1 MADKTKFKANPYNSL
16 NKLLSIQD
24 INDIMKQLNI
34 VDFKP
39 KDITLYQKA
48 FVHKSYSHMKDYEEY
63 ENDIGALP
71 LQENTYEKIEFL
83 GDSILG
89 YIVCEYI
96 FQRYTM
102 VYDQDE
108 GFLTKLKNRLV
119 CGEML
124 YKLGKELG
132 FGKYAI
138 ISKHIDNNCDG
149 RNNKNI
155 LEDSFEAFIGA
166 LYLDTNDIYFVK
178 DFLIKVYEKYV
189 DFSEII
195 LNDTNYKDQLQRY
208 LQNRFKTYPK
218 YVIDEKNN
226 SKYECKVMINEKGI
240 SVGIGIGIGETKKK
254 AEQNA
259 SKNALIQ
266 YGVLN

>member
-1 MADKTKFKANPYNSL
+1 MTDKNKFKANPYNLS
-16 NKLLSIQD
+16 NKLIEK
-24 INDIMKQLNI
+24 NDIDDIMNKLNI
-34 VDFKP
+34 TDFLP
-39 KDITLYQKA
+39 KDIKLYQKA

-63 ENDIGALP
+63 SNDIKALP
-71 LQENTYEKIEFL
+71 LQENTYEKMEFL

-96 FQRYTM
+96 FKRYTM
-102 VYDQDE
+102 IYDRDE

-119 CGEML
+119 CGDML
-124 YKLGKELG
+124 CNLADELN
-132 FGKYAI
+132 FNKYLI
-138 ISKHIDNNCDG
+138 ISKHIEENCDG

-166 LYLDTNDIYFVK
+166 LYLDTQNIDFVK
-178 DFLIKVYEKYV
+178 EFLIKVYEEYV

-208 LQNRFKTYPK
+208 LQNTFKEYPK
-218 YVIDEKNN
+218 YVVEEYNKIYK
-226 SKYECKVMINEKGI
+226 CKIYKGKEYI
-240 SVGIGIGIGETKKK
+240 SEGIGETKKK
-254 AEQNA
+254 AEQDA
-259 SKNALIQ
+259 SKNTLIY

>member
-1 MADKTKFKANPYNSL
+1 MADKNKFKANPYNLS
-16 NKLLSIQD
+16 NKLIQK
-24 INDIMKQLNI
+24 NDIDDIMNTLNI
-34 VDFKP
+34 IDFVP
-39 KDITLYQKA
+39 NDIKLYQKA

-63 ENDIGALP
+63 ENDIDALP
-71 LQENTYEKIEFL
+71 LQTNTYEKIEFL

-89 YIVCEYI
+89 FIVCEYI

-102 VYDQDE
+102 IYDKDE

-119 CGEML
+119 CGDML
-124 YKLGKELG
+124 CILAKDLS
-132 FGKYAI
+132 FNKYLI
-138 ISKHIDNNCDG
+138 ISKHIEENCDG

-155 LEDSFEAFIGA
+155 LEDSFESFIGA
-166 LYLDTNDIYFVK
+166 LYLDTNDIAFVK

-208 LQNRFKTYPK
+208 LQNRFKEYPK
-218 YVIDEKNN
+218 YVVEECGSVYKCTIYKRDEILEYGK
-226 SKYECKVMINEKGI
+226 
-240 SVGIGIGIGETKKK
+240 GETKKK
-254 AEQNA
+254 AEQEA
-259 SKNALIQ
+259 SKNTLIH

>member
-1 MADKTKFKANPYNSL
+1 MSDKTKFKANPYNSL
-16 NKLLSIQD
+16 NKLLSVKD
-24 INDIMKQLNI
+24 IDDIMKKLNI
-34 VDFKP
+34 VNFKP
-39 KDITLYQKA
+39 KDIKLYQTA
-48 FVHKSYSHMKDYEEY
+48 FVHKSYSPMKDYEEY

-71 LQENTYEKIEFL
+71 LQEKTYEKIEFL

-102 VYDQDE
+102 IYNQDE

-119 CGEML
+119 CGNML
-124 YKLGKELG
+124 CVLAKDLG
-132 FGKYAI
+132 FDKYVI
-138 ISKHIDNNCDG
+138 ISKHIDDNHDG

-166 LYLDTNDIYFVK
+166 LYLDTRDIGFVK

-189 DFSEII
+189 DFTEII
-195 LNDTNYKDQLQRY
+195 LNDNNYKDQLQRY
-208 LQNRFKTYPK
+208 LQNRFKEYPK
-218 YVIDEKNN
+218 YIVDEYN
-226 SKYECKVMINEKGI
+226 SMYRCKINKKDEFLSEGF
-240 SVGIGIGIGETKKK
+240 GETKKK
-254 AEQNA
+254 AEQDA
-259 SKNALIQ
+259 SKNTLIY